1 MSRLRPALSA
11 LAVCLW
17 LTACQ
22 STPPAAPAPVPEA
35 RYAGPVLA
43 VDQTERGVQIV
54 LPGSVLFESGKASF
68 QQTEAAPFLDRVAQ
82 LLLTKTDKRV
92 AVEGHTDTD
101 GSASLN
107 EQLSL
112 ARAQAVAA
120 ALSARGVPATR
131 LEAAG
136 FSFQRPVASNATEDG
151 KRLNRRVELVVLGEQ
166 LATLTANEPAGAFES
181 AWARLRGLIEQGRV
195 RAVDAAAV
203 R

>member
-1 MSRLRPALSA
+1 MPRLRPALSA
-11 LAVCLW
+11 LSACL
-17 LTACQ
+17 LLAACQ
-22 STPPAAPAPVPEA
+22 STPPAAPAPAPDTPYRGA
-35 RYAGPVLA
+35 VLA

-54 LPGSVLFESGKASF
+54 LPGSVLFESGQARF
-68 QQTEAAPFLDRVAQ
+68 QTAEAAPFLDRVAQ

-101 GSASLN
+101 GSAALN

-112 ARAQAVAA
+112 ARARAVAD
-120 ALSARGVPATR
+120 ALSSRGVPAAR

-136 FSFQRPVASNATEDG
+136 FSFRRPVASNNTEDG

-195 RAVDAAAV
+195 QAVDAAAP

>member
-1 MSRLRPALSA
+1 MPRCHRALSV
-11 LAVCLW
+11 LGVSLM
-17 LTACQ
+17 LLACQ
-22 STPPAAPAPVPEA
+22 SAPPVAPAPSPPYSGA
-35 RYAGPVLA
+35 VLA

-68 QQTEAAPFLDRVAQ
+68 QALEAAPFLDRVAT

-92 AVEGHTDTD
+92 AIEGHTDTD

-112 ARAQAVAA
+112 ARARAVSD
-120 ALSARGVPATR
+120 ALITRGVPLAR
-131 LEAAG
+131 LEAVG
-136 FSFQRPVASNATEDG
+136 FSFRRPLASNATEDG

-166 LATLTANEPAGAFES
+166 LATLTANEPPGAFES
-181 AWARLRGLIEQGRV
+181 AFARLRTLIEQGLV
-195 RAVDAAAV
+195 RPADAGTT

>member
-1 MSRLRPALSA
+1 MFRLRPALFVLGASLL
-11 LAVCLW
+11 LA
-17 LTACQ
+17 ACQ
-22 STPPAAPAPVPEA
+22 SPAPVAPAPVA
-35 RYAGPVLA
+35 RYSGAVLA
-43 VDQTERGVQIV
+43 VDQTDRGVQIV

-68 QQTEAAPFLDRVAQ
+68 QQAEAGPFLDRVAQ

-112 ARAQAVAA
+112 ARAKAVAE
-120 ALSARGVPATR
+120 ALAARGVPVAR

-136 FSFQRPVASNATEDG
+136 FSFQRPVASNSTEDG

-166 LATLTANEPAGAFES
+166 LATLTANEPPGAFES
-181 AWARLRGLIEQGRV
+181 AWARLRTLIEQGLV
-195 RAVDAAAV
+195 RPADAGAA

>member
-1 MSRLRPALSA
+1 MPCFRPALSA
-11 LAVCLW
+11 LAACLC
-17 LTACQ
+17 LAACQ
-22 STPPAAPAPVPEA
+22 SPPPAVPAPAPEV
-35 RYAGPVLA
+35 RYSGAVLA

-54 LPGSVLFESGKASF
+54 LPGSVLFASGKASF
-68 QQTEAAPFLDRVAQ
+68 QQAEAAPFLDRVAQ

-112 ARAQAVAA
+112 ARARAVAD
-120 ALSARGVPATR
+120 ALSARGVPSAR

-136 FSFQRPVASNATEDG
+136 FSFQRPVASNTTEDG

-166 LATLTANEPAGAFES
+166 LATLTANEPPGAFES
-181 AWARLRGLIEQGRV
+181 AWARLRSLIEQGLV
-195 RAVDAAAV
+195 RPADAGVA

>member
-1 MSRLRPALSA
+1 MSRLRPALSVLGA
-11 LAVCLW
+11 SLL
-17 LTACQ
+17 LIACQ
-22 STPPAAPAPVPEA
+22 SAPPTAPAPAP
-35 RYAGPVLA
+35 RYSGAVLA

-54 LPGSVLFESGKASF
+54 LPGSVLFESGQASF
-68 QQTEAAPFLDRVAQ
+68 QQVEAAPFLDRVAQ

-112 ARAQAVAA
+112 ARARAVTE
-120 ALSARGVPATR
+120 ALIARGVPAAR

-166 LATLTANEPAGAFES
+166 LSALTANEPAGAFES
-181 AWARLRGLIEQGRV
+181 AWARLRSLMDQGLV
-195 RAVDAAAV
+195 RPADKGAS

>member
-1 MSRLRPALSA
+1 MSRLRPALSVLGA
-11 LAVCLW
+11 CLW
-17 LTACQ
+17 LAACQ
-22 STPPAAPAPVPEA
+22 STPPAAPTPAAEAPYSGA
-35 RYAGPVLA
+35 VLA

-68 QQTEAAPFLDRVAQ
+68 QAAEAAPFLDRVAQ
-82 LLLTKTDKRV
+82 LLLTRTDKRV

-112 ARAQAVAA
+112 ARARAVAD
-120 ALSARGVPATR
+120 ALSTRGVPAAR

-136 FSFQRPVASNATEDG
+136 FSFRRPVASNNTEDG

-166 LATLTANEPAGAFES
+166 LSTLTAHEPAGAFES
-181 AWARLRGLIEQGRV
+181 AWARLRSLIEQGRV
-195 RAVDAAAV
+195 QAPEAAP